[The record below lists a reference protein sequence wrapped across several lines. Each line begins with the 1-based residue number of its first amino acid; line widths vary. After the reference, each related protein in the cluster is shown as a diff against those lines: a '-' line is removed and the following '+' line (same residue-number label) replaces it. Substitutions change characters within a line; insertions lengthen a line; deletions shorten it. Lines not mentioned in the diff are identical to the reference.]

1 MVAGSKIVCASCG
14 DRFIGRRG
22 TAYCSGRCKQAAH
35 RSRRGASR
43 NASRNAASAAPV
55 RNLTPEPGEG
65 HSAEA
70 LALLRALDEE
80 MAENSA
86 DLGLTEDAPLGWSA
100 AERAIRELIASEV
113 DRKVDLGRRLEAS
126 GDDKVRVKLG
136 AEHRLTTANIAR
148 LLKQISTEPPPA
160 APSLRSRKASHA
172 ARVRWNRG
180 AS

>member
-1 MVAGSKIVCASCG
+1 MAGSKIVCASCG

-22 TAYCSGRCKQAAH
+22 TTYCSARCKQAAH
-35 RSRRGASR
+35 RSRKDGSR

-55 RNLTPEPGEG
+55 TVTALAPGEG

-80 MAENSA
+80 LAENSA

-100 AERAIRELIASEV
+100 AERAVLELIASEV
-113 DRKVDLGRRLEAS
+113 DHRVDLCRRYEAS
-126 GDDKVRVKLG
+126 GDDKVRLKLS
-136 AEHRLTTANIAR
+136 AEIRLSAANIAR
-148 LLKQISTEPPPA
+148 LLKQVSTELPV
-160 APSLRSRKASHA
+160 APSLRSRKATRA
-172 ARVRWNRG
+172 ARVRWDRG